1 MFERRGKAYS
11 PNMLKTI
18 RNGTELDVVFAVKVV
33 AAAALAVALNSAAI
47 AQAPPAAD
55 MTAPVAAPTSP
66 QPMGPND
73 AEWLRRGVAAAKA
86 GDFSGAQL
94 AQTSISNSVARKI
107 VLWAMIDTMPDRLS
121 FAQLDQART
130 DLAGWPRKNGR
141 QLAAEHQLEAAALGP
156 QKTVDWFAGA
166 DPQSPEGAMALA
178 AAYQALNRPADA
190 QALIRRYWREKTFEA
205 DTQRTM
211 LARFG
216 ALLTMD
222 DHVRRADTLLFGQQG
237 PAARDM
243 IALLPPDQQALAN
256 ARIALRNNAPEA
268 DGLYAG
274 VASNHVHDPGLAV
287 ERARWL
293 LQRGDGLLALPLLAD
308 FPANP
313 GEDAAARIWSIRR
326 QLVNVALQ
334 SGDFQSAY
342 RAVDKTG
349 LQPGADAADA
359 EFLAGWIALTRMH
372 DPALADQHFAA
383 LEGFGASPIT
393 QSRANYWR
401 GRAKEATGDS
411 AGALAEYGLGARFPT
426 SFYGQLAAAKA
437 GQTELVLSKDP
448 QPTVDD
454 RARFERREIIQ
465 AARMAADAG
474 LGNLFDLFVIT
485 AADTLP
491 DSADCALLVDLARA
505 YGEQDLSM
513 RAVRL
518 CAQRGLILPER
529 GYPLRAPPESASVE
543 PAMVL
548 GIVRQESGFD
558 PRVRSGAGARGMMQL
573 MPQTAKILARREGIR
588 FSPARLDEAD
598 YNMTLGTHFLGSLV
612 NEFSGSYLMAAAA
625 YNAGPGRPTQ
635 WVASCGDP
643 RTSSSDPL
651 DYIEC
656 IPISETRNYVMRVLE
671 GMQVYRA
678 RLNGGR
684 APLTLAA
691 DLKRGGYGQGVQIAS
706 AGATIDSLLEGSL
719 GAGPDAQAEV
729 VASTPVPNPPEVE
742 RIKPLREHGRPAGH
756 GKRRGK
762 DRGDKARPGAKASRV
777 HAKGEGKGKP
787 RKHK

>member
-1 MFERRGKAYS
+1 M
-11 PNMLKTI
+11 
-18 RNGTELDVVFAVKVV
+18 
-33 AAAALAVALNSAAI
+33 ALNGAAI
-47 AQAPPAAD
+47 AQAPPAIDTA
-55 MTAPVAAPTSP
+55 APVAAPAPP
-66 QPMGPND
+66 QPMGPYD
-73 AEWLRRGVAAAKA
+73 AEWLRKGVAAAKA

-94 AQTSISNSVARKI
+94 AQTSLSNPVARKI

-130 DLAGWPRKNGR
+130 DLAGWPRKIGR
-141 QLAAEHQLEAAALGP
+141 QIAAERQLETAALGP

-190 QALIRRYWREKTFEA
+190 QTLIRRFWREKAFEA
-205 DTQRTM
+205 DPQRTM

-216 ALLTMD
+216 ALLTVD
-222 DHVRRADTLLFGQQG
+222 DHIRRTDTLLFGQQG

-256 ARIALRNNAPEA
+256 ARISLRSNAADA

-274 VASNHVHDPGLAV
+274 VSSSQVHDPGLAV

-334 SGDFQSAY
+334 SGDFQSAF

-349 LQPGADAADA
+349 LPPGADAADA

-372 DPALADQHFAA
+372 DTALADQHFAA
-383 LEGFGASPIT
+383 LESIGASPIT

-401 GRAKEATGDS
+401 GRAREAAGDA
-411 AGALAEYGLGARFPT
+411 AGAQAEYALGARFT
-426 SFYGQLAAAKA
+426 TTFYGQLAAAKT
-437 GQTELVLSKDP
+437 GQTVLILGKDP
-448 QPTVDD
+448 QPTSDD
-454 RARFERREIIQ
+454 RARFDSREIIQ
-465 AARMAADAG
+465 AAKMAADAG

-491 DSADCALLVDLARA
+491 DGADCALLVDLARS
-505 YGEQDLSM
+505 YGEQDMSM
-513 RAVRL
+513 RTVRL

-529 GYPLRAPPESASVE
+529 GYPLRAPPASDSVE

-558 PRVRSGAGARGMMQL
+558 PHVRSGAGARGMMQL
-573 MPQTAKILARREGIR
+573 MPNTAKILARREGIR
-588 FSPARLDEAD
+588 FSPGRLDEAD

-612 NEFSGSYLMAAAA
+612 DEFSGSYLMAAAA

-635 WVASCGDP
+635 WVSACGDP
-643 RTSSSDPL
+643 RTSSTDPL

-691 DLKRGGYGQGVQIAS
+691 DLRRGGYGQGIQVAS
-706 AGATIDSLLEGSL
+706 AGASIDSLLEGSL
-719 GAGPDAQAEV
+719 GPGADAQATV
-729 VASTPVPNPPEVE
+729 VASTPVPNPPEIE
-742 RIKPLREHGRPAGH
+742 RVKPARESSERMGH
-756 GKRRGK
+756 GKHHGK
-762 DRGDKARPGAKASRV
+762 AHGQKARPSTKASHG
-777 HAKGEGKGKP
+777 HAKGKP
-787 RKHK
+787 KKHK

>member
-1 MFERRGKAYS
+1 MG
-11 PNMLKTI
+11 
-18 RNGTELDVVFAVKVV
+18 
-33 AAAALAVALNSAAI
+33 
-47 AQAPPAAD
+47 AQ
-55 MTAPVAAPTSP
+55 
-66 QPMGPND
+66 D

-94 AQTSISNSVARKI
+94 AQTSISNPVARKI
-107 VLWAMIDTMPDRLS
+107 VLWAIIDTMPDRLS
-121 FAQLDQART
+121 FAQLDQARS

-141 QLAAEHQLEAAALGP
+141 QLAAERQLEAAALGP

-178 AAYQALNRPADA
+178 AAYQALSRPADA
-190 QALIRRYWREKTFEA
+190 QALIRRFWREKAFEA
-205 DTQRTM
+205 DIQRTM

-216 ALLTMD
+216 PLLTMD
-222 DHVRRADTLLFGQQG
+222 DHIRRADTLLFGQQG

-243 IALLPPDQQALAN
+243 IALLPPDQQAMAN
-256 ARIALRNNAPEA
+256 TRIALRSNTAAA

-274 VASNHVHDPGLAV
+274 VSSDQVHNPGLAV

-308 FPANP
+308 FPVNP
-313 GEDAAARIWSIRR
+313 GEDAATRIWGIRR
-326 QLVNVALQ
+326 QLVNIALQ
-334 SGDFQSAY
+334 SGDFQSAF

-349 LQPGADAADA
+349 LTSGADAADG

-372 DPALADQHFAA
+372 DAALADQHFAA
-383 LEGFGASPIT
+383 LEKIGASPIT
-393 QSRANYWR
+393 QGRANYWR
-401 GRAKEATGDS
+401 GRAKEAAGDA
-411 AGALAEYGLGARFPT
+411 AGARAEYVLGARFT
-426 SFYGQLAAAKA
+426 TTFYGQLAAAKA
-437 GQTELVLSKDP
+437 GQAELVLAKDP
-448 QPTVDD
+448 QPTADD
-454 RARFERREIIQ
+454 RARFEALEIIQ
-465 AARMAADAG
+465 AARMAATAG
-474 LGNLFDLFVIT
+474 LGNLVDLFVIT

-491 DSADCALLVDLARA
+491 NDVDCALLVDLARS

-518 CAQRGLILPER
+518 CAQRGFILPER
-529 GYPLRAPPESASVE
+529 GYPLRAPPASASVE

-558 PRVRSGAGARGMMQL
+558 PHVRSGAGARGMMQL
-573 MPQTAKILARREGIR
+573 MPKTAKILARREGIG

-598 YNMTLGTHFLGSLV
+598 YNMSLGTHFLGSLV
-612 NEFSGSYLMAAAA
+612 NQFSGSYLMAAAA

-643 RTSSSDPL
+643 RTSSADPI

-684 APLTLAA
+684 APLALAA
-691 DLKRGGYGQGVQIAS
+691 DLKRGGYGQAVQMAS
-706 AGATIDSLLEGSL
+706 TGASIDTLLEGSI
-719 GAGPDAQAEV
+719 GAGTDAQVTV
-729 VASTPVPNPPEVE
+729 VASTPVPNPPEIE
-742 RIKPLREHGRPAGH
+742 RVKPLRERSPPVEG
-756 GKRRGK
+756 GKHHAKVRGE
-762 DRGDKARPGAKASRV
+762 KARHSNASS
-777 HAKGEGKGKP
+777 HATAAG
-787 RKHK
+787 KHKKHK